1 MRFLTRYDGE
11 VSEPLVRRQGSR
23 VSMRVARGSA
33 SLLSSHGNN
42 PPGSS
47 VHNHA
52 LTLVTHRPRQYGIFL
67 WVPEGIPQCK
77 VGVWGGGCLSDMLLN
92 VTDRFL
98 SPSCPEMPCLKVV
111 RAAGLQCSSR
121 APASRPPVRNC
132 ARSMREKRV
141 PPRVRSLPTPRCSA
155 YKTLQFS
162 DAGSYSFLNF
172 KVS

>member
-1 MRFLTRYDGE
+1 MGYSLC
-11 VSEPLVRRQGSR
+11 VLVTQSCPTLCDP
-23 VSMRVARGSA
+23 MDC
-33 SLLSSHGNN
+33 N